1 MRCFG
6 PSASLKA
13 RLRRDEL
20 AEAFGEGYDEA
31 EEARIFA
38 LEELARQQSELEE
51 AFGEGYDPEEEARL
65 FAEEDA
71 EPPAAPQREARGGEI
86 GGEIAHGSSTRH
98 TRDASQSAKVGHVKD
113 VATSSRAGSKA
124 PPKEAS
130 DDDGATVTARR
141 TSSLSTPEP
150 LSTKAEET
158 ELVPPTEPAGARWRT
173 ADAAGPAAPPP
184 SAARRAAAGG
194 SRFEM

>member
-71 EPPAAPQREARGGEI
+71 EPP
-86 GGEIAHGSSTRH
+86 RH
-98 TRDASQSAKVGHVKD
+98 LSEKLEEGKSEGKSHTGRRPH
-113 VATSSRAGSKA
+113 VATRANRQKLDTSRMSRRRRARVRKR
-124 PPKEAS
+124 PRKRR
-130 DDDGATVTARR
+130 ATTTARR
-141 TSSLSTPEP
+141 
-150 LSTKAEET
+150 
-158 ELVPPTEPAGARWRT
+158 
-173 ADAAGPAAPPP
+173 
-184 SAARRAAAGG
+184 
-194 SRFEM
+194 